1 MQKIHN
7 IEQIPYDMPEGYK
20 AEHVGKGHDE
30 RWVEY
35 YSDIKDRL
43 IPDRTDDR
51 CYGYHMSDEDFYIYI
66 TSHAYKHYSGSGT
79 GLRTLM
85 DFYAYLNAKGD
96 TFNLDYI
103 RTECKKHRDYV
114 LREVKAVEKVAAQ
127 KYNAEL

>member
-1 MQKIHN
+1 
-7 IEQIPYDMPEGYK
+7 
-20 AEHVGKGHDE
+20 
-30 RWVEY
+30 
-35 YSDIKDRL
+35 
-43 IPDRTDDR
+43 
-51 CYGYHMSDEDFYIYI
+51 MSI
-66 TSHAYKHYSGSGT
+66 TSYAYKHYSGSGT

-127 KYNAEL
+127 KYTAEL

>member
-1 MQKIHN
+1 M
-7 IEQIPYDMPEGYK
+7 
-20 AEHVGKGHDE
+20 
-30 RWVEY
+30 
-35 YSDIKDRL
+35 
-43 IPDRTDDR
+43 
-51 CYGYHMSDEDFYIYI
+51 MSI
-66 TSHAYKHYSGSGT
+66 TSYAYKHYSGSGT

-127 KYNAEL
+127 KYNAKL

>member
-1 MQKIHN
+1 M
-7 IEQIPYDMPEGYK
+7 
-20 AEHVGKGHDE
+20 
-30 RWVEY
+30 
-35 YSDIKDRL
+35 
-43 IPDRTDDR
+43 
-51 CYGYHMSDEDFYIYI
+51 MSI
-66 TSHAYKHYSGSGT
+66 TSYAYKHYSGSGT

-127 KYNAEL
+127 KYTAEL

>member
-1 MQKIHN
+1 M
-7 IEQIPYDMPEGYK
+7 
-20 AEHVGKGHDE
+20 
-30 RWVEY
+30 
-35 YSDIKDRL
+35 
-43 IPDRTDDR
+43 
-51 CYGYHMSDEDFYIYI
+51 MSI
-66 TSHAYKHYSGSGT
+66 TSYAYKHYSGSGT

-103 RTECKKHRDYV
+103 RKECKKHRDYV